1 MEALKPLE
9 RQVLELMADGKNIED
24 TAQILR
30 LSFGTVKNYR
40 SNLQQKLEAQTG
52 PHAVAIAFRTGLLT

>member
-9 RQVLELMADGKNIED
+9 RQVLELMADGKNIQD

-30 LSFGTVKNYR
+30 LRIGTVKNYR

-52 PHAVAIAFRTGLLT
+52 AHAVAIAFRTGLLT